1 VEHGRVEP
9 DTVENGAAHFSCMRE
24 ALMEKGRIII
34 VEDEQNILGMLDE
47 LLTAKGYSVDSFID
61 PKSALIAL
69 KNNSYQLLITD
80 LLMPKVD
87 GLQLINFIQKEY
99 LSTLGIVITGY
110 GSLETAISAM
120 RCGAFD
126 YLLKPFKFE
135 DVLSSVESAMQY
147 SRLLAG
153 DTIPKKITGKANLL
167 RRFSENRMVREN
179 TLLRSF
185 LKDKYKFENII
196 GVSFGMQKVF
206 ELIEKVADTNATV
219 LITGESGVGK
229 ELVARAIHFNSS
241 RRDKPLVVVN
251 CGAIPETLLES
262 ELFGYEKGAFTGATA
277 TRLGRFELADGGTI
291 FLDEIG
297 DMSFNLQVKLLR
309 AIQEKAF
316 ERIGG
321 TKTIDVD
328 LRIMAA
334 TNHNL
339 EDLVREGKFREDLYY
354 RLNVVPIHM
363 PPLRERKQDIP
374 LLFAHFLER
383 SNAMNSAS
391 VEGFSEETMEV
402 LMEYDYRGNVR
413 ELQNLVERLV
423 VLKKSGF
430 IGIGDLPEKFY
441 SQQKPDYTRLDLHRG
456 YDTLVSE
463 FEQNLILK
471 ALNETN
477 GVKSKAAQILSM
489 NRTTLIEKMK
499 RLGIAE

>member
-1 VEHGRVEP
+1 
-9 DTVENGAAHFSCMRE
+9 
-24 ALMEKGRIII
+24 MEKGRIII

-47 LLTAKGYSVDSFID
+47 LLTAKGYSVDPFLD
-61 PKSALIAL
+61 PKGALIAL

-80 LLMPKVD
+80 LMMPKVD

-99 LSTLGIVITGY
+99 LNTLGIVITGY
-110 GSLETAISAM
+110 GSLDTAISAL

-135 DVLSSVESAMQY
+135 EVLSSVESAMQY
-147 SRLLAG
+147 SRLLTG
-153 DTIPKKITGKANLL
+153 DSIPKKLTAKANLL
-167 RRFSENRMVREN
+167 RRFSENRAVREN
-179 TLLRSF
+179 ALLRSF

-219 LITGESGVGK
+219 LISGESGVGK
-229 ELVARAIHFNSS
+229 ELVARALHFNSS

-251 CGAIPETLLES
+251 CGAVPETLLES
-262 ELFGYEKGAFTGATA
+262 ELFGYEKGAFTGANA

-291 FLDEIG
+291 FLDELG

-316 ERIGG
+316 ERVGG
-321 TKTIDVD
+321 SKTIDVD
-328 LRIMAA
+328 LRIIAA
-334 TNHNL
+334 TNRNL

-363 PPLRERKQDIP
+363 PSLRERKQDVP
-374 LLFAHFLER
+374 LLFAHFLEK
-383 SNAMNSAS
+383 SNAMNSAN

-402 LMEYDYRGNVR
+402 LMEYDYPGNVR

-423 VLKKSGF
+423 VLKKKGF
-430 IGIGDLPEKFY
+430 IGIEDLPEKFY
-441 SQQKPDYTRLDLHRG
+441 IQQRPENERVDLHRG

-463 FEQNLILK
+463 FEQSLILK

>member
-1 VEHGRVEP
+1 
-9 DTVENGAAHFSCMRE
+9 
-24 ALMEKGRIII
+24 MEKGRIII

-47 LLTAKGYSVDSFID
+47 LLTAKGYSVDSFLD
-61 PKSALIAL
+61 PKSALVAL
-69 KNNSYQLLITD
+69 KNNSYQILITD
-80 LLMPKVD
+80 LMMPKVD
-87 GLQLINFIQKEY
+87 GIQLINFIQKEY
-99 LSTLGIVITGY
+99 LNTLGIVITGY

-147 SRLLAG
+147 SRLLTG
-153 DTIPKKITGKANLL
+153 DNIPKKIMGKANLL

-262 ELFGYEKGAFTGATA
+262 ELFGYEKGAFTGATT

-321 TKTIDVD
+321 GRTIDVD

-339 EDLVREGKFREDLYY
+339 DDLVREGKFREDLYY
-354 RLNVVPIHM
+354 RLNVVPIHI
-363 PPLRERKQDIP
+363 PPLRERKQDVP

-383 SNAMNSAS
+383 SNAMNGAG

-402 LMEYDYRGNVR
+402 LMEYDYPGNVR
-413 ELQNLVERLV
+413 ELQNLVERLI

-430 IGIGDLPEKFY
+430 IGIEDLPEKFY
-441 SQQKPDYTRLDLHRG
+441 SQQKPDHVRLDLHRG